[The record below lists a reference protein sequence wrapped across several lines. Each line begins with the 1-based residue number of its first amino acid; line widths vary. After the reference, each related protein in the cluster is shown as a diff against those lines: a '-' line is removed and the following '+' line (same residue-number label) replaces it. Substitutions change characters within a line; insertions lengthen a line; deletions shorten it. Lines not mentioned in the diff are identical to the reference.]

1 MDLVLLIQSRR
12 LKNRSSE
19 WIGYDQLYLGIGYD
33 QLYLGIG
40 YDQLYLGIGYDQL
53 YSVLFRLLEHVI
65 VDIQM

>member
-40 YDQLYLGIGYDQL
+40 YDQLY
-53 YSVLFRLLEHVI
+53 SVLFRLLEHVI